1 MQTITPNKNGDDWL
15 STKAAPSIRSE
26 LRDTVGWPLA
36 TLRYELAYQQR
47 AAIPGNV
54 TTWGPGRCGHYAR
67 GSGFCAKCLQAE
79 IDRRP
84 TARDGGS
91 E

>member
-36 TLRYELAYQQR
+36 T
-47 AAIPGNV
+47 
-54 TTWGPGRCGHYAR
+54 
-67 GSGFCAKCLQAE
+67 
-79 IDRRP
+79 
-84 TARDGGS
+84 
-91 E
+91 